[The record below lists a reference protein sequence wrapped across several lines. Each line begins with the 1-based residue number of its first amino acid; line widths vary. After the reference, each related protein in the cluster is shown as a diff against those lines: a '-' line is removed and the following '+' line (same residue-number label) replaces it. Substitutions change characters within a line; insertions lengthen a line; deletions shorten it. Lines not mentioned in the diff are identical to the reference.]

1 MPKAKKDRSFIAIL
15 AVVAIIGVG
24 AIAYVV
30 SNKKTTS
37 VVIDTTQPIS
47 NAKGKVIG
55 SDSAPVEVVIW
66 ADFECPGC
74 GRFSDVTEYDVRN
87 NLVVP
92 GIIRYRFAD
101 LPLTSIHP
109 TAMDAHMAASCAEA
123 QGQFWPMHDRIFHLR
138 YEWSATANGRDMN
151 APKVFK
157 RYAREL
163 KLDGDLFDKCF
174 DGKEKLA
181 EINASVEAATKL
193 GVGTTPTIIV
203 GNRMIVK
210 EVGIPTYDDIK
221 AYVDSALA
229 LRTSGGR

>member
-1 MPKAKKDRSFIAIL
+1 MPSTKKDRSFITIL
-15 AVVAIIGVG
+15 AVVGLVG
-24 AIAYVV
+24 AAAIGYVLT
-30 SNKKTTS
+30 SKKATS
-37 VVIDTTQPIS
+37 VVIDTTQPMP

-109 TAMDAHMAASCAEA
+109 TAMSAHLAAACADA

-138 YEWSATANGRDMN
+138 YEWSQVASGRNMD
-151 APKVFK
+151 APRVFK

-163 KLDGDLFDKCF
+163 KLDETAFDKCF
-174 DGKEKLA
+174 DGREKEA
-181 EINASVEAATKL
+181 EILASVEAAQKL
-193 GVGTTPTIIV
+193 GIGGTPTIIV

-210 EVGIPTYDDIK
+210 DAIPTYDDIK

-229 LRTSGGR
+229 ELKLRR